1 MDTSQ
6 QNEQV
11 LSIMKQYIGD
21 RFDKIA
27 GSLTGNDCYEIIINA
42 SEDAQIADKYR
53 QIIEQR
59 QSARYAS
66 IDVNID
72 SGKTRDIIRLVRN
85 IERKTKK

>member
-11 LSIMKQYIGD
+11 ASIMKQYIGD

-53 QIIEQR
+53 QIIEQC

-66 IDVNID
+66 IEVNID
-72 SGKTRDIIRLVRN
+72 SGKTKDIIQLVRN
-85 IERKTKK
+85 VERKTKK